1 MRIESPLAN
10 SPPPTPP
17 LRPFPTPHTHIPLP
31 PGKKKPTRPKRTPP
45 ARASPRTRRTPPR
58 RARRRGASR
67 DTRDTFSSA
76 RSSAPSATS
85 PRTLAPV
92 VPPRASRRR
101 TSRVRTASDPPRR
114 RRRID
119 ASPPPRVDV
128 FGAPEG
134 RVFASSRVFALR
146 GGGERAGSPRD
157 VSRADVPHRR
167 ESKDGGAV
175 SDVER
180 ERGEVSRDARNLSRR
195 RASVRARVRPR
206 GRGSRG
212 RPSRLGPGVRTGHL
226 RARTRR
232 REGGGV
238 AQNARGEGVRATLS
252 NRAGTGARALRRET
266 RRARER
272 NLRRREIARVK
283 RRHPGGDTLEGRRVR
298 GVHRGERRGRRR

>member
-10 SPPPTPP
+10 PPPNPPPTV
-17 LRPFPTPHTHIPLP
+17 PTPHTHIPLP
-31 PGKKKPTRPKRTPP
+31 PETYTSKRTP
-45 ARASPRTRRTPPR
+45 RTSVPRTRRTPPR

-67 DTRDTFSSA
+67 GHARHVSSA
-76 RSSAPSATS
+76 RSSAPSARRRAHS
-85 PRTLAPV
+85 PRSFL
-92 VPPRASRRR
+92 RGRRR
-101 TSRVRTASDPPRR
+101 GVPRGSERRQTRRGGGGASTRHLRRGWTFSAPRR
-114 RRRID
+114 TR
-119 ASPPPRVDV
+119 
-128 FGAPEG
+128 G
-134 RVFASSRVFALR
+134 RVCASSRVFALR
-146 GGGERAGSPRD
+146 GGGERAGRPRD

-175 SDVER
+175 SAVER

-206 GRGSRG
+206 VRGSRG

-238 AQNARGEGVRATLS
+238 AQKARGEGVRATLS
-252 NRAGTGARALRRET
+252 NRAGTGARALRRRA